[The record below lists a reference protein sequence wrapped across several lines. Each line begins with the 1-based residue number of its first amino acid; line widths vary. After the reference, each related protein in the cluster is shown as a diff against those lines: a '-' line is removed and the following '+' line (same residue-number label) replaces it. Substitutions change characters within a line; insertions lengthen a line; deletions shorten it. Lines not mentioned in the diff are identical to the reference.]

1 MVYGGL
7 ILLTAPIIPMLQ
19 VYEVIIKYT
28 LTITVVNILAG
39 LCAILSKSWS
49 YLFTTYGY
57 GDNESGNQKARS
69 YPLSHIHNGHFSW
82 QKGMFY
88 NQTIYGYYWS
98 STKSSIST
106 GYMLRMYGSRLIKNH
121 STGIPDGYALRCVI
135 RAAQRSDAPWALL
148 SDDATFGRDGPI
160 SK

>member
-39 LCAILSKSWS
+39 LCAVLSKSWS
-49 YLFTTYGY
+49 YLFTAYGY
-57 GDNESGNQKARS
+57 GDNESGNRSARS
-69 YPLSHIHNGHFSW
+69 YPLSYVYSG
-82 QKGMFY
+82 FY
-88 NQTIYGYYWS
+88 FWDAGRFFLQTLNGYYWS
-98 STKSSIST
+98 SSIYNSNLS
-106 GYMLRMYGSRLIKNH
+106 YRMSMYSINLIKAN
-121 STGIPDGYALRCVI
+121 SNDKRLGLALRCVI
-135 RAAQRSDAPWALL
+135 KTAQRSDAPWALL